1 MSTLRI
7 DHATVV
13 QIDAALPDSSVLV
26 EDGRI
31 AAVFPSSQ
39 AGAHPAEEAFDARG
53 AVLSPGFID
62 LHIHGLRKDSADH
75 GPEGLAGM
83 KRHLPE
89 FGVTSWL
96 ATLCPVLPGRDAA
109 ELAKLSASVK
119 DQTPA
124 DGAEVLGFH
133 IEGPFLTLPGSLPP
147 EALGLADPQR
157 VRALID
163 AARPFPLTFSIAPD
177 YEDILPLV
185 QIMKL
190 SGAPVFMTHTA
201 ADVGQTLA
209 AIAAGASHATHFY
222 DVSPCP
228 KVTEP
233 GVRPSG
239 YVEAVLASPEV
250 SVDFILDGVHVD
262 PIAVKMAL
270 QCKGPDRVCLIT
282 DAMIGSCGGTGQ
294 FLFGGY
300 LVEFKGEGLPARN
313 AADPKRPPSSW
324 NTLAGS
330 GLSMNIAV
338 RNAVRMLGVDL
349 PLAVRMGSANPAR
362 AAGFGHRKGRIAPGY
377 DADLT
382 LLDPD
387 FHVLR
392 TWVRGAL
399 AYAVD

>member
-13 QIDAALPDSSVLV
+13 KIDAALPDSSVFV
-26 EDGRI
+26 ENGRI
-31 AAVFPSSQ
+31 GAIFPSSE
-39 AGAHPAEEAFDARG
+39 AEAHPADETFDAQG

-62 LHIHGLRKDSADH
+62 LHIHGLRKDSADN

-96 ATLCPVLPGRDAA
+96 ATLCPVLPGKDAA
-109 ELAKLSASVK
+109 ELSKLAASVK

-133 IEGPFLTLPGSLPP
+133 IEGPFLTLPGALPP
-147 EALGLADPQR
+147 EALGRADPQR
-157 VRALID
+157 VRNLID
-163 AARPFPLTFSIAPD
+163 AASPFPLTLSIAPD
-177 YEDILPLV
+177 YEDILPLI
-185 QIMKL
+185 QILKCN
-190 SGAPVFMTHTA
+190 GGTVFMTHTA
-201 ADVGQTLA
+201 ANVKQTLA
-209 AIAAGASHATHFY
+209 AIAAGASHSTHFY

-228 KVTEP
+228 DVYEL
-233 GVRPSG
+233 GVRPCG

-262 PIAVKMAL
+262 PVAAKMAL

-282 DAMIGSCGGTGQ
+282 DAMIGSCSGDGR

-300 LVEFKGEGLPARN
+300 VVEFKGEGLPARTPP
-313 AADPKRPPSSW
+313 DPKRPPELW

-330 GLSMNIAV
+330 NLSMNIAV
-338 RNAVRMLGVDL
+338 RNAVRLLGVDL
-349 PLAVRMGSANPAR
+349 PLAVRMGSANPAQS
-362 AAGFGHRKGRIAPGY
+362 AGVGNRKGRIAPGY

-392 TWVRGAL
+392 TWVGGTL
-399 AYAVD
+399 AYAKE